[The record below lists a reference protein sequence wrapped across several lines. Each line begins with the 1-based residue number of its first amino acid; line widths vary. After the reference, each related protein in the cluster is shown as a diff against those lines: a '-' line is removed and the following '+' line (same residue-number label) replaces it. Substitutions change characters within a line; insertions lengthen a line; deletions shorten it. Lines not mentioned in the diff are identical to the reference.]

1 MKSKVFFIMLV
12 MVVFLTSI
20 SGAQQKPADV
30 AGEWAITISFIVGTG
45 HHTAIIEQDGEK
57 LSGTYK
63 GEILEGGL
71 RGTVTGNNIDFSGSL
86 RHESTGV
93 RFHYTGTIEGDTMK
107 GTVEMGEYWSAEWTA
122 KRKK

>member
-1 MKSKVFFIMLV
+1 MKRRVFFTMLV
-12 MVVFLTSI
+12 MVVFLNGV

-30 AGEWAITISFIVGTG
+30 TGEWAITITFIAGTG
-45 HHTAIIEQDGEK
+45 HHTAIIEQDGGK
-57 LSGTYK
+57 LTGTYK

-71 RGTVTGNNIDFSGSL
+71 RGTVTENTIDFTGSL